1 MQPQPLQLPRV
12 QPQFAGVVDAVAS
25 DVAGI
30 VPGMRVMG
38 AARSGALAEHIVVPP
53 AAVEIMP
60 DGLSMEAAAAFR
72 TNYLTALYALAERGA
87 TAVLVTHDQ
96 GEALSF
102 ADQVAILRGGR
113 LTSVGAPRTVYEQ
126 PADLAEA
133 AFLGD
138 AVRLEGVADA
148 GVVRTALGDLT
159 VDGPP
164 SRGEVEV
171 LVRPEQVRL
180 RPPGDGAVGAVVERT
195 SYFGHDALA
204 ILRAGDVVVSAR
216 VRGSELPEP
225 GDAVS
230 LTVEGPVRTFARA

>member
-1 MQPQPLQLPRV
+1 MVLLDEPFSSLDTGLRAQTR
-12 QPQFAGVVDAVAS
+12 AAVA
-25 DVAGI
+25 
-30 VPGMRVMG
+30 R
-38 AARSGALAEHIVVPP
+38 
-53 AAVEIMP
+53 
-60 DGLSMEAAAAFR
+60 
-72 TNYLTALYALAERGA
+72 ALAERDA

-126 PADLAEA
+126 PTDLAEA

-148 GVVRTALGDLT
+148 GIVRTPLGDLT

-164 SRGEVEV
+164 TRGEVEV

-180 RPPGDGAVGAVVERT
+180 RPAGDGAVGAVVERT

-204 ILRAGDVVVSAR
+204 ILRACLLYTSPSPRD
-216 VRGSELPEP
+216 
-225 GDAVS
+225 
-230 LTVEGPVRTFARA
+230 

>member
-1 MQPQPLQLPRV
+1 M
-12 QPQFAGVVDAVAS
+12 
-25 DVAGI
+25 
-30 VPGMRVMG
+30 
-38 AARSGALAEHIVVPP
+38 ALARALINKPKVLLLDEPLS
-53 AAVEIMP
+53 ALDRKMREQMQVELIKLQRQV
-60 DGLSMEAAAAFR
+60 GITF
-72 TNYLTALYALAERGA
+72 
-87 TAVLVTHDQ
+87 VLVTHDQ